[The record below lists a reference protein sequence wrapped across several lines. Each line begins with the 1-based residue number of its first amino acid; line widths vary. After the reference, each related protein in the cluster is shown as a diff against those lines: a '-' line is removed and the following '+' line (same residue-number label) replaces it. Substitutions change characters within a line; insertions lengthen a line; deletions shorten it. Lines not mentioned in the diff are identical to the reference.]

1 MKTKIK
7 CTYRFTLVLV
17 LLLVVGGC
25 ASAPMAVP
33 PTAMPIPPTPTAVPP
48 TSPSSP
54 TTKPTLAPNVSA
66 ILTAVAPQG
75 QSSAPRVLPQAT
87 IHVGNLDR
95 TYLYYV
101 PANLPRNAPLLF
113 AFHGSG
119 QNGEAMRDFTG
130 FGFESLAD
138 QYGFIVVYP
147 NGYQN
152 SWNACRKYSASP
164 AKTLNID
171 DVGFVRELVARFHT
185 DYGINTSRVFAMGYS
200 AGGQMAYRLAFEL
213 SDEITAIAAVAANLP
228 TEDDFVCRALG
239 KPIPVL
245 LMHGTRDPIGAYNG
259 GKTLVGGGTVRST
272 RESAD
277 YFAKLNGQVN
287 PPKTIRLPHQDASD
301 PTSVDRTVWND
312 AGKPEVVLIT
322 INEGGHVVP
331 QSKYIPSQSS
341 YGRTTRDL
349 DGPAEI
355 WDFFSRQQPLK

>member
-7 CTYRFTLVLV
+7 YVYTFMLVFV
-17 LLLVVGGC
+17 LLLAVDGC

-33 PTAMPIPPTPTAVPP
+33 PTATPIPPTPTAVLP

-152 SWNACRKYSASP
+152 SWNACRKYSTSP
-164 AKTLNID
+164 AKA
-171 DVGFVRELVARFHT
+171 VKFH
-185 DYGINTSRVFAMGYS
+185 
-200 AGGQMAYRLAFEL
+200 L
-213 SDEITAIAAVAANLP
+213 SIL
-228 TEDDFVCRALG
+228 VCRAMICPQTHADGTNPALESE
-239 KPIPVL
+239 KPDCPSI
-245 LMHGTRDPIGAYNG
+245 I
-259 GKTLVGGGTVRST
+259 
-272 RESAD
+272 
-277 YFAKLNGQVN
+277 KLNRHGGMRGQ
-287 PPKTIRLPHQDASD
+287 L
-301 PTSVDRTVWND
+301 
-312 AGKPEVVLIT
+312 
-322 INEGGHVVP
+322 
-331 QSKYIPSQSS
+331 
-341 YGRTTRDL
+341 
-349 DGPAEI
+349 
-355 WDFFSRQQPLK
+355 